1 MFENAMKYGRT
12 MILKQKIRNNYLKYI
27 LTGTF
32 SVMLVAGYAQEE
44 KKEQVPT
51 KPLERTKPQDMDSIE
66 VVRDYRP
73 MLADAVKIR
82 RSPEMNIDRKALEVE
97 LRQIAAGMYF
107 GKNGF
112 KEPYHFPLPQ
122 KYPNSKGSNIDNNRI
137 GIIAYRGKE
146 YERATSILQKVE
158 PGDAFYQSSVIALGY
173 MAQDTGNKQAARD
186 AFYKASRLNYDA
198 DLKADAMY
206 NYAKILYDLD
216 SVQASLVPLQQYI
229 GMVYNNLDKEDKGS
243 ETTEMR
249 MAKVLS
255 GSSNFQVAVYL
266 LESFNNREEV
276 ADRVYQKITYY
287 RGLEFYNERAFENSI
302 SMFMRSEKFPFDPEM
317 AALATYWKAEAMYE
331 VRKYGEAVDNFSKF
345 LQLPV
350 AKQTTVYNYA
360 NYALA
365 YAAFRIN
372 RYSVAAQYFERFL
385 AYEGSSLDKDTRYD
399 VMARLGDS
407 YLSMRNYGK
416 ANEYYD
422 QLIAEKAP
430 NQDYALFQ
438 HGIIQGLQGD
448 NESKL
453 KTLQSVVEKFPKS
466 NYADDVAFEIPYIYF
481 VKGDYD
487 VAIEGLQKMIEQYP
501 RSSYVPRALMTIGL
515 VQYNKDDSEAAMA
528 TFQKIV
534 KDYSK
539 TSEASQALL
548 SIENIYLDQGDATSY
563 IQYATSTN
571 ITDLSPAEQD
581 NLAFQAGNTLFS
593 RGQYGPAVEAI
604 NAYFDK
610 FPKPR
615 QEKHARFIRGV
626 SLYHTNRPE
635 EALHDL
641 NIILNDW
648 TSQYTEKTLMTVAAL
663 YLKLK
668 EYNEAIVHLKKLELN
683 SDYKDNYGYAITNL
697 MICYYEIGDYEQM
710 QKYVELIKNYNKAT
724 EAEIATAH
732 LYSAKAYEQEGNAE
746 SALKEL
752 NLAAL
757 KSKATA
763 SAEARYRVAEL
774 QYAKK
779 QYTKAQE
786 SAFDVINNMDNNDY
800 WVAKS
805 FILLADTYARK
816 GDAVQARSTLES
828 VIENYEG
835 DDDIIPEAKD
845 RLQKLKKK

>member
-1 MFENAMKYGRT
+1 MFGNAMKYGRT

-73 MLADAVKIR
+73 MLAEAVKIR

-186 AFYKASRLNYDA
+186 AFYKASRLNYDP

-345 LQLPV
+345 LQL
-350 AKQTTVYNYA
+350 
-360 NYALA
+360 
-365 YAAFRIN
+365 
-372 RYSVAAQYFERFL
+372 
-385 AYEGSSLDKDTRYD
+385 
-399 VMARLGDS
+399 
-407 YLSMRNYGK
+407 
-416 ANEYYD
+416 
-422 QLIAEKAP
+422 
-430 NQDYALFQ
+430 
-438 HGIIQGLQGD
+438 
-448 NESKL
+448 
-453 KTLQSVVEKFPKS
+453 
-466 NYADDVAFEIPYIYF
+466 
-481 VKGDYD
+481 
-487 VAIEGLQKMIEQYP
+487 
-501 RSSYVPRALMTIGL
+501 
-515 VQYNKDDSEAAMA
+515 
-528 TFQKIV
+528 
-534 KDYSK
+534 
-539 TSEASQALL
+539 
-548 SIENIYLDQGDATSY
+548 
-563 IQYATSTN
+563 
-571 ITDLSPAEQD
+571 
-581 NLAFQAGNTLFS
+581 
-593 RGQYGPAVEAI
+593 
-604 NAYFDK
+604 
-610 FPKPR
+610 
-615 QEKHARFIRGV
+615 
-626 SLYHTNRPE
+626 
-635 EALHDL
+635 
-641 NIILNDW
+641 
-648 TSQYTEKTLMTVAAL
+648 
-663 YLKLK
+663 
-668 EYNEAIVHLKKLELN
+668 
-683 SDYKDNYGYAITNL
+683 
-697 MICYYEIGDYEQM
+697 
-710 QKYVELIKNYNKAT
+710 
-724 EAEIATAH
+724 
-732 LYSAKAYEQEGNAE
+732 
-746 SALKEL
+746 
-752 NLAAL
+752 
-757 KSKATA
+757 
-763 SAEARYRVAEL
+763 
-774 QYAKK
+774 
-779 QYTKAQE
+779 
-786 SAFDVINNMDNNDY
+786 
-800 WVAKS
+800 
-805 FILLADTYARK
+805 
-816 GDAVQARSTLES
+816 
-828 VIENYEG
+828 
-835 DDDIIPEAKD
+835 
-845 RLQKLKKK
+845 

>member
-1 MFENAMKYGRT
+1 MKYGRT
-12 MILKQKIRNNYLKYI
+12 MILKQRIRNNYLKYI

-73 MLADAVKIR
+73 MLADAVKMR

-107 GKNGF
+107 KKNGF

-122 KYPNSKGSNIDNNRI
+122 KYPNAKGSNIDNNRI

-146 YERATSILQKVE
+146 FERATSILKKVE
-158 PGDAFYQSSVIALGY
+158 PGDAFYQSSIIALGY
-173 MAQDTGNKQAARD
+173 MAQESGDKQGARD
-186 AFYKASRLNYDA
+186 AFYKASRLSFDE
-198 DLKADAMY
+198 DLKADALY

-216 SVQASLVPLQQYI
+216 SVQASLVPLQQFIQMTYD
-229 GMVYNNLDKEDKGS
+229 NLDKEEKGS
-243 ETTEMR
+243 ETTEVR
-249 MAKVLS
+249 MAKVLA

-266 LESFNNREEV
+266 LESFDNREEV

-302 SMFMRSEKFPFDPEM
+302 SMFMRSEKYPFDTEM

-331 VRKYGEAVDNFSKF
+331 VRKYGEAVDNFTKF

-350 AKQTTVYNYA
+350 AKQTSVYNYA

-365 YAAFRIN
+365 YSAFRIN

-385 AYEGSSLDKDTRYD
+385 AYEGGGLDKNTRFD
-399 VMARLGDS
+399 VIARLGDS
-407 YLSMRNYGK
+407 YLSMRNYAK

-422 QLIAEKAP
+422 QLIDEKAP

-448 NESKL
+448 NEAKL
-453 KTLQSVVEKFPKS
+453 NTLRSVVEKFPGS

-487 VAIEGLQKMIEQYP
+487 VAIEGLQKMIEKYP

-581 NLAFQAGNTLFS
+581 NLAFQAGNTLFN

-615 QEKHARFIRGV
+615 QEKHARYIRGV

-710 QKYVELIKNYNKAT
+710 QNYVELIKNYNKAT

-732 LYSAKAYEQEGNAE
+732 LYSAKAYEKEGNAE